1 MPISNSNLLPNGS
14 TVTFEEE
21 GHRYTIDG
29 LEATSTTTV
38 VGSWWPE
45 VPMSPNAAPAAAR
58 GTRIH
63 YAIQQGIEGKPF
75 VGTAETQPYYEW
87 AKEFAQDWREMYPG
101 VEIYTEML
109 LGNADLGICG
119 TADLVIHYENKWL
132 IFDWKTGR
140 SRWMGRRYGLPSG
153 PARKLLD
160 SNKVKYGLQTRLYE
174 KLLRDSG
181 YVKDSEE
188 VYEEVIYLS
197 DMNGKVNVEPIDY
210 TEADDTEL
218 RQVLSEGLL
227 V

>member
-1 MPISNSNLLPNGS
+1 MPISNSNVLPNGS

-29 LEATSTTTV
+29 MEAQSTTTIT
-38 VGSWWPE
+38 GSWWAA
-45 VPMSPNAAPAAAR
+45 VPRSPYADEAAAR

-63 YAIQQGIEGKPF
+63 YAIQMGIEGKPF
-75 VGTAETQPYYEW
+75 VGTEETQPYYEW
-87 AKEFAQDWREMYPG
+87 AKEFIRDWLEMYPG
-101 VEIYTEML
+101 SEIYTEML
-109 LGNADLGICG
+109 LGNPDLLICG

-140 SRWMGRRYGLPSG
+140 SRWPGRHYGFPSG

-160 SNKVKYGLQTRLYE
+160 SNKVRYGLQTRLYG

-181 YVKDSEE
+181 YVKDFEK
-188 VYEEVIYLS
+188 VCEEVIYLS
-197 DMNGKVNVEPIDY
+197 DKDGKVYDAPIKY
-210 TEADDTEL
+210 TEAEDTEF
-218 RQVLSEGLL
+218 RQVLSEGLF